1 MCECLGGKPQRA
13 GNPRLPEPLIR
24 RKAGSALTFW
34 SMPSRSMHAGTRKV
48 VNYACAG

>member
-13 GNPRLPEPLIR
+13 GNPRLPEPFTG
-24 RKAGSALTFW
+24 RKAGSALTSW